1 MKGTVHGSITGR
13 NGLVR
18 AWPILLVLC
27 ALLVTAGYG
36 AKAGN
41 AEEEPPPEPAA
52 EEAEPPAPLKVEK
65 PAEETLPPEEETAQ
79 TPEAPGEE
87 APGPEEAPHTEDT
100 PGAGEPSSGKPAG
113 AKTRSASF
121 TQEGLDELVQQ
132 AIDQI
137 ITPGM
142 TQREQ
147 AKAVWSFAKGGISYT
162 GKSDK
167 SNWQAG
173 AYEGLRTRRGDC
185 FTYYAVSR
193 ALLTALGID
202 NLEVQ
207 RVGGPT
213 SHYWNLVNCGDG
225 WYHFDATPRSSKMPY
240 FVSFMFTDK
249 EAADYTARAGRN
261 YYSFD
266 GSLYPKRAGGTEEE
280 AAQPAPE
287 TPPAAEPVP
296 EAPPA
301 AEPEPEDP
309 PAAEPEPEGPPVTEP
324 EPENPPVTEP
334 EPEAPPVTEPGP
346 EDPPAAEPEPGA
358 PPVEDPGPETPP
370 AEGPP
375 ADTDPEPMLPEEEG
389 ADPFPPE
396 AAELPPTAETE

>member
-1 MKGTVHGSITGR
+1 MKEA
-13 NGLVR
+13 VR
-18 AWPILLVLC
+18 GFFTEREGMARVWSVLLMIC
-27 ALLVTAGYG
+27 AVLVTIGYS

-41 AEEEPPPEPAA
+41 AGETPPPEPNPV
-52 EEAEPPAPLKVEK
+52 EEAEPPVSSEI
-65 PAEETLPPEEETAQ
+65 EEPGENPLPPEEETAQ
-79 TPEAPGEE
+79 TPENSGEE
-87 APGPEEAPHTEDT
+87 TPEETPNTEEPPITAET
-100 PGAGEPSSGKPAG
+100 PNAGETPAGNSAG
-113 AKTRSASF
+113 AKPLSASF
-121 TQEGLDELVQQ
+121 TQEGLDQLVQQ
-132 AIDQI
+132 AIDGI

-142 TQREQ
+142 TRLEQ
-147 AKAVWSFAKGGISYT
+147 AKAVWKFAKNGISYT

-167 SNWQAG
+167 SEWRAG

-266 GSLYPKRAGGTEEE
+266 GSLYPQRAGGAKAEPAPAAPPAESPAPEAPPAENPLPETPPVEAPAPEAPPAEEPTPEAPPAEEPAPEAPPTENPTPEAPPAEE
-280 AAQPAPE
+280 PAPE
-287 TPPAAEPVP
+287 TPPA
-296 EAPPA
+296 
-301 AEPEPEDP
+301 EDP
-309 PAAEPEPEGPPVTEP
+309 DTNLFPV
-324 EPENPPVTEP
+324 
-334 EPEAPPVTEPGP
+334 
-346 EDPPAAEPEPGA
+346 D
-358 PPVEDPGPETPP
+358 
-370 AEGPP
+370 
-375 ADTDPEPMLPEEEG
+375 
-389 ADPFPPE
+389 
-396 AAELPPTAETE
+396 AAELPPAAETE

>member
-1 MKGTVHGSITGR
+1 MKEAVRRFLTGR
-13 NGLVR
+13 EGMARIWAV
-18 AWPILLVLC
+18 LLMICAVL
-27 ALLVTAGYG
+27 AAVGYS

-41 AEEEPPPEPAA
+41 AGEAPPSEPNPIEEADSPASPESEEPA
-52 EEAEPPAPLKVEK
+52 EEALPL
-65 PAEETLPPEEETAQ
+65 EEETDQ
-79 TPEAPGEE
+79 MPEDSGEE
-87 APGPEEAPHTEDT
+87 APETEDAPAAEGAPETEEMPTAEET
-100 PGAGEPSSGKPAG
+100 PSAGEKPAG
-113 AKTRSASF
+113 TSAGKKALSASF

-132 AIDQI
+132 AIDNI

-147 AKAVWSFAKGGISYT
+147 AKAVWKFAKGGISYT

-167 SNWQAG
+167 SDWRSG

-202 NLEVQ
+202 NLEVR

-213 SHYWNLVNCGDG
+213 SHYWNLINCGDG

-240 FVSFMFTDK
+240 FVSFMFTDQ

-266 GSLYPKRAGGTEEE
+266 SSLYPERAGGAKEE
-280 AAQPAPE
+280 PAPE
-287 TPPAAEPVP
+287 TLPAIDPAP

-301 AEPEPEDP
+301 EEP
-309 PAAEPEPEGPPVTEP
+309 
-324 EPENPPVTEP
+324 
-334 EPEAPPVTEPGP
+334 
-346 EDPPAAEPEPGA
+346 
-358 PPVEDPGPETPP
+358 DPGTPP
-370 AEGPP
+370 AEEPDPGTPP
-375 ADTDPEPMLPEEEG
+375 A
-389 ADPFPPE
+389 E
-396 AAELPPTAETE
+396 AE